1 MLPQVKLYMSPQTS
15 PQHRKVK
22 PHMELKRLT
31 LLRTEKSISQK
42 DLAHHLHLSP
52 GTISNY
58 ENGRHSP
65 DPDTLCNIADFFH
78 VSVDYLL
85 NRSIYPDIPSFMKE
99 PLRENKRLLKIIQL
113 YFLLDERNQKLLYF
127 FTNLLK
133 QLN

>member
-1 MLPQVKLYMSPQTS
+1 MVFKS
-15 PQHRKVK
+15 
-22 PHMELKRLT
+22 LT

-42 DLAHHLHLSP
+42 DLARHLHLSP

-65 DPDTLCNIADFFH
+65 DPDTLCDIADFFH

-85 NRSIYPDIPSFMKE
+85 NRSIYPDIPSFMKA
-99 PLRENKRLLKIIQL
+99 PTKENKRLLKIIQI